1 MKNNFTKEEK
11 EILKNALKDYEEIE
25 QVVNFLI
32 KNIKDI
38 DLKYLYDILK
48 DIFSFGLCN
57 YEENEF
63 LDFYYKDL
71 LLTIS
76 NYGKD
81 NTLIFSNDIDVYFGA
96 SIDSIHF
103 NNKNELREV
112 IENEF

>member
-57 YEENEF
+57 YKENEY
-63 LDFYYKDL
+63 LDFYFNDM

-76 NYGKD
+76 NYGGLGLSD
-81 NTLIFSNDIDVYFGA
+81 DIDVYFGA